1 MESWLDF
8 KELRNLNRDLVAEV
22 EVEVEVE
29 VVVDGGCWSMVLG
42 VES

>member
-22 EVEVEVE
+22 EVEVEV
-29 VVVDGGCWSMVLG
+29 VVDGGCWSMVLG